1 MSAAKKPKGNWP
13 ARLTLET
20 WCASETTLEIY
31 LLTHRCDWPPAL
43 LSHVV
48 GFKAAKDAFD
58 DACGSEVFGPQWTD
72 DAFLEPGILLDIDVV
87 NALRTVIRR
96 GETFATLRAA
106 QVATDAAVAYYRGK
120 LSTLPGGAA

>member
-13 ARLTLET
+13 ARLTMKT
-20 WCASETTLEIY
+20 WCPVDTTLEIY
-31 LLTHRCDWPPAL
+31 WLTYRCDWSDAL
-43 LSHVV
+43 LSHVIA
-48 GFKAAKDAFD
+48 FKAAKSAFD
-58 DACGSEVFGPQWTD
+58 EACASELFGPQWTD